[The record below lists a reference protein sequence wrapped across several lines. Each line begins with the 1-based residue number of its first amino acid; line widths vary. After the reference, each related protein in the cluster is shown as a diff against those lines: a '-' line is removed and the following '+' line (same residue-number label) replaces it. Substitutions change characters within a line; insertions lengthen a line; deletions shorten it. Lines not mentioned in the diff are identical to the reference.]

1 MEIELSV
8 NNLEELT
15 ELLDKAKSQV
25 QQLKN
30 TLDKIDNFKI
40 QVGQKAKLVER
51 DSINHSKN

>member
-40 QVGQKAKLVER
+40 QVGQKTKLVER